1 MSLVTA
7 KGTTERGKQTYI
19 FFQITHINY
28 SINTKQQVYVY
39 KINVYATLTN
49 NIYIYTFYFILQT
62 RRVLSLTT
70 ANTVNIDANIT
81 YYLTLQPGHLYFMAC
96 SLHTPHICILTK
108 GKETL

>member
-19 FFQITHINY
+19 FLQITHINY

-49 NIYIYTFYFILQT
+49 KIYIYIYFLFYFT
-62 RRVLSLTT
+62 NSPR
-70 ANTVNIDANIT
+70 AKPN
-81 YYLTLQPGHLYFMAC
+81 HC
-96 SLHTPHICILTK
+96 
-108 GKETL
+108 